1 MGGGGSPTT
10 LHNLIY
16 STLLWNIKYLALLH
30 LEYHMFDKMS
40 CVPYAVRVV
49 RSESVNDDYLYYLIA
64 KAQNFHYF
72 FFHLYLL
79 VGG

>member
-1 MGGGGSPTT
+1 MGVGGLPTA

-30 LEYHMFDKMS
+30 LEYHMCDKMS

-49 RSESVNDDYLYYLIA
+49 RTESVSDNYLYYLIA

-72 FFHLYLL
+72 KILM
-79 VGG
+79 

>member
-1 MGGGGSPTT
+1 MGVGGLPTA

-40 CVPYAVRVV
+40 CVPYAVRAG
-49 RSESVNDDYLYYLIA
+49 RTESVSDDYLYDLIA

-72 FFHLYLL
+72 KILM
-79 VGG
+79 

>member
-1 MGGGGSPTT
+1 MGVGGLPTT

-40 CVPYAVRVV
+40 CVPYAVRV
-49 RSESVNDDYLYYLIA
+49 RTESVNDDYLYYLIA

-72 FFHLYLL
+72 IILM
-79 VGG
+79 

>member
-1 MGGGGSPTT
+1 
-10 LHNLIY
+10 
-16 STLLWNIKYLALLH
+16 
-30 LEYHMFDKMS
+30 MFDKMS

-72 FFHLYLL
+72 FFIYFY
-79 VGG
+79 